1 MSEVAI
7 YCESTEYTEKC
18 EIKVYQKY
26 LYIYRLC
33 LIKYTEEIYI
43 YICKILWNLKDS
55 YLVFCCSK
63 DASNFL

>member
-43 YICKILWNLKDS
+43 YIYVKSFGI
-55 YLVFCCSK
+55 
-63 DASNFL
+63 